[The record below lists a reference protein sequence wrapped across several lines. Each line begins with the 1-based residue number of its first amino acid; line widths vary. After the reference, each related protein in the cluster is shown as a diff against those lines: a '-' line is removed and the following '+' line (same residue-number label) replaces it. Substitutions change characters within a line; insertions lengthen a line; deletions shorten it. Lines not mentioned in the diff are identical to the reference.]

1 MFALRKTGLLEK
13 RAADDAAAIAAA
25 NDEANQQKLHELAK
39 ETADKKEDYDRR
51 QAELQ
56 GNAMIVQDSNAFAS
70 GGKRK
75 MEENE
80 DERSESKFSDY
91 TPERQRRSMRRMRKS
106 KKSRK
111 LRKSKRSRKSK
122 KSRKIRK

>member
-13 RAADDAAAIAAA
+13 RAAADASAIADA
-25 NDEANQQKLHELAK
+25 NDTDYQKKLQELAK
-39 ETADKKEDYDRR
+39 ESAEKKEDYDRR

-75 MEENE
+75 MRKSKKSK
-80 DERSESKFSDY
+80 RSKLSRK
-91 TPERQRRSMRRMRKS
+91 MRKS
-106 KKSRK
+106 KKTRK
-111 LRKSKRSRKSK
+111 LLH
-122 KSRKIRK
+122 

>member
-13 RAADDAAAIAAA
+13 RAAADASAIADA
-25 NDEANQQKLHELAK
+25 NDTDYQKKLQQLAK
-39 ETADKKEDYDRR
+39 ETAEKKEDYDRR

-75 MEENE
+75 M
-80 DERSESKFSDY
+80 
-91 TPERQRRSMRRMRKS
+91 RKS
-106 KKSRK
+106 KKS
-111 LRKSKRSRKSK
+111 KRSKL
-122 KSRKIRK
+122 SRKIRKSKKTRKLLH

>member
-13 RAADDAAAIAAA
+13 RAAADASAIADA
-25 NDEANQQKLHELAK
+25 NDTDYQKKLQQLAK
-39 ETADKKEDYDRR
+39 ETAEKKEDYDRR

-75 MEENE
+75 MRKSKKSK
-80 DERSESKFSDY
+80 RSKLS
-91 TPERQRRSMRRMRKS
+91 RKS

-111 LRKSKRSRKSK
+111 LLH
-122 KSRKIRK
+122 

>member
-13 RAADDAAAIAAA
+13 RTADDAAAIAAA
-25 NDEANQQKLHELAK
+25 NDEANQQKLQELAK
-39 ETADKKEDYDRR
+39 ETAEKKEDYDRR

-75 MEENE
+75 M
-80 DERSESKFSDY
+80 
-91 TPERQRRSMRRMRKS
+91 RRMRKS

-122 KSRKIRK
+122 KSRKLLH

>member
-13 RAADDAAAIAAA
+13 RAAADASAIADA
-25 NDEANQQKLHELAK
+25 NDTDYQKKLQELAK
-39 ETADKKEDYDRR
+39 ESAEKKEDYDRR

-56 GNAMIVQDSNAFAS
+56 GNAMIVQDSNAFAT

-75 MEENE
+75 M
-80 DERSESKFSDY
+80 
-91 TPERQRRSMRRMRKS
+91 RRSKKSRKSKKYKRSKLSRKS

-111 LRKSKRSRKSK
+111 LLH
-122 KSRKIRK
+122 

>member
-25 NDEANQQKLHELAK
+25 NDEANQQKLQELTK
-39 ETADKKEDYDRR
+39 ETAEKKEDYDRR

-75 MEENE
+75 M
-80 DERSESKFSDY
+80 
-91 TPERQRRSMRRMRKS
+91 RKS
-106 KKSRK
+106 KRSRK
-111 LRKSKRSRKSK
+111 MRKSKRSRKSK

>member
-25 NDEANQQKLHELAK
+25 NDDANQKKLQELAK

-51 QAELQ
+51 QADLQ

-75 MEENE
+75 M
-80 DERSESKFSDY
+80 
-91 TPERQRRSMRRMRKS
+91 
-106 KKSRK
+106 
-111 LRKSKRSRKSK
+111 RKSKRSRKIRKSNRSRKSKRSKKSK
-122 KSRKIRK
+122 KSRK